1 MVVIQVFFSMRPFQ
15 VRADANFK
23 KGGLKLYPATES
35 VAKVHANKPD
45 HTGVTLKYNNNPF
58 AVYPPAMPKTHDVST
73 WDPTQIIAAFWW
85 VGSTSN
91 LDDANMGLSSAKRDE
106 VTFPI
111 LVNTKPFKKGDL
123 LLKLDAKSDQAESGT
138 SAKKA
143 KRV

>member
-1 MVVIQVFFSMRPFQ
+1 M
-15 VRADANFK
+15 
-23 KGGLKLYPATES
+23 KLYPVTES

-58 AVYPPAMPKTHDVST
+58 AVYSPTMPKTADTSI

-85 VGSTSN
+85 VGSTSI
-91 LDDANMGLSSAKRDE
+91 LDNANMAMASAKHDE

-111 LVNTKPFKKGDL
+111 LVNTKPLKKGDL
-123 LLKLDAKSDQAESGT
+123 LLKLDAKSDHAESEP

-143 KRV
+143 KKG

>member
-1 MVVIQVFFSMRPFQ
+1 MAASL
-15 VRADANFK
+15 K
-23 KGGLKLYPATES
+23 SGLKLYPVTES

-58 AVYPPAMPKTHDVST
+58 AVYSPTMPKTNDVST

-91 LDDANMGLSSAKRDE
+91 PDDVTMALSSAKHDE
-106 VTFPI
+106 VTYPI
-111 LVNTKPFKKGDL
+111 LVNTKSLKKGDL
-123 LLKLDAKSDQAESGT
+123 LLKLDAKSDQAESET

-143 KRV
+143 KKG